1 MEAPSDTTAD
11 WLAAVRGASSEQDLL
26 GVMRRYVSSRTP
38 EEIALLPVECRPQ
51 QPDSRDDILE
61 SAVILA
67 RAELKAGGSSAG
79 DDSVLRQMAAVFA
92 EASIRLTR
100 MVERGTSP
108 DPRPG

>member
-26 GVMRRYVSSRTP
+26 GVMRRYVSSRTA
-38 EEIALLPVECRPQ
+38 EEVGLVPAECRPR

-67 RAELKAGGSSAG
+67 RAELKANGASAN
-79 DDSVLRQMAAVFA
+79 DTVLRQMAAVFA

-100 MVERGTSP
+100 MVERGTSA
-108 DPRPG
+108 PG